1 MIKRRRDGEIELQR
15 NRETNTLRERQ
26 KGIRMKVET
35 ERQKNKDR
43 YREIV
48 KNQIAHKM
56 VLLFLKLFN
65 NTSN

>member
-1 MIKRRRDGEIELQR
+1 MERQNYKETERQIE
-15 NRETNTLRERQ
+15 RERQ
-26 KGIRMKVET
+26 KGIRIKIET

-56 VLLFLKLFN
+56 VLLFSKLFN
-65 NTSN
+65 NTFN